1 MNATDHIGSLPL
13 GTRIR
18 WSGGG
23 DQMHEGV
30 IVETPAARLAVFELI
45 PVAIAGHYLLYA
57 EFRS

>member
-1 MNATDHIGSLPL
+1 MNATDHVGSLPL

-23 DQMHEGV
+23 NQIHEGV

-45 PVAIAGHYLLYA
+45 PGAADHYLLNA
-57 EFRS
+57 EFQS